1 MYEVVVGYL
10 WSKGDKSPA
19 IFWIHTTS
27 ASTLSITVNSTTSII
42 VNSRKQTGNWMSP
55 KAQSRPDILSG
66 RNSLPRRVQS
76 LSNTNIC
83 TQVSF
88 YPPYRTTEKF
98 LGMMM
103 SVCLSC
109 NEFKPPGV
117 TFTSKFYEWRILTKD
132 AKNTNMVAVW
142 ICQLRGQSGVRNCGV
157 VMNDGNSDAVFLKI
171 LDFFV

>member
-1 MYEVVVGYL
+1 MYKVVVGYL
-10 WSKGDKSPA
+10 WPKGDKSLA
-19 IFWIHTTS
+19 IFWIRTMS

-55 KAQSRPDILSG
+55 KALSRPDILSG

-88 YPPYRTTEKF
+88 YPIYRTTEKF

-103 SVCLSC
+103 SVCSSS
-109 NEFKPPGV
+109 NEFESPGG
-117 TFTSKFYEWRILTKD
+117 TFTCKVLWMAYSYEGRQKYQHGSRVKLS
-132 AKNTNMVAVW
+132 AVRSL
-142 ICQLRGQSGVRNCGV
+142 CSPEL
-157 VMNDGNSDAVFLKI
+157 
-171 LDFFV
+171 